1 MTGVI
6 LAMPVAPSRRGGTV
20 HVMGD
25 LAAGF
30 HVSHESASGNSWG
43 ELFGPYPDG
52 QAAIA
57 KAYAVN
63 RDDYGG
69 DCDVAVCDA
78 ALTDRTGV
86 ITRAPLDREDF

>member
-6 LAMPVAPSRRGGTV
+6 LPMSVAPSRRGGTV

-25 LAAGF
+25 LASGF

-43 ELFGPYPDG
+43 ELFGPYLDG
-52 QAAIA
+52 QTAIA

-69 DCDVAVCDA
+69 DCDVAICDA
-78 ALTDRTGV
+78 ALADRTGV
-86 ITRAPLDREDF
+86 KVRPPLDRGGF

>member
-6 LAMPVAPSRRGGTV
+6 LPMPAASSRRGGTV

-25 LAAGF
+25 LASGF

-57 KAYAVN
+57 KAYTVN

-78 ALTDRTGV
+78 ALADRTS
-86 ITRAPLDREDF
+86 ITLRATRIEGEF